1 MKNRSKVA
9 LRKSK
14 DALGMNGESLRALW
28 SFVPQ
33 IFVWVLVFGSASRP
47 RRLHDRTPILIIVRL
62 LGAEI
67 LDHLKTKNMFSPINS
82 TSIST
87 NPTLKKTQ

>member
-1 MKNRSKVA
+1 MVKVSVRYGPLFPRS
-9 LRKSK
+9 LC
-14 DALGMNGESLRALW
+14 G
-28 SFVPQ
+28 
-33 IFVWVLVFGSASRP
+33 VLVFGSASRP

-82 TSIST
+82 TSKST
-87 NPTLKKTQ
+87 NPTLKKQKTLNKKTQHSVVLH